1 MKKRDKRLTA
11 ADIAETALF
20 VALMIAGVY
29 IRIPIPVMPL
39 TFQTVFAVLAG
50 LLLGSKK
57 GMIAMIVYA
66 VLGLIGLPVFS
77 DGGGFYYVIKPS
89 FGYIIG
95 FILTAGV
102 AGIGYYRSKKL
113 WLIIV
118 LALAATLADYV
129 VGILYFIVVW
139 ELSGN
144 PALWH
149 SVVAY
154 NLVYLPKDILLAL
167 PAALISRVVAPKV
180 VAVHGRAKREGNG
193 EQTP

>member
-95 FILTAGV
+95 FILTAAYNSSRARGD
-102 AGIGYYRSKKL
+102 ACGLCCRNTLFYRR
-113 WLIIV
+113 V
-118 LALAATLADYV
+118 GTFGQPRALAQR
-129 VGILYFIVVW
+129 
-139 ELSGN
+139 
-144 PALWH
+144 
-149 SVVAY
+149 
-154 NLVYLPKDILLAL
+154 
-167 PAALISRVVAPKV
+167 SRL
-180 VAVHGRAKREGNG
+180 
-193 EQTP
+193 